1 VSASGGTKAIL
12 AALAANVGI
21 AIVKFVAAAISGS
34 AAMLAEGVHSLA
46 DSVNQLLLLL
56 GGRRSRRAADQ
67 EHPFGHGRE
76 RYVYAFVVS
85 IILFS
90 IGGVF
95 SLYEGIEKLRD
106 PHPLT
111 NWWLP
116 VAVLVIAIGLEGFSL
131 RTALRE
137 ARPQK
142 GSQSWVQFVR
152 RAKAPELP
160 VVMLEDTAALV
171 GLVFALFGVGLT
183 VLTGNG
189 VFDAIGTILIA
200 LLLVAVAVV
209 LGIETKSLLVG
220 EGATAA
226 DVERIRAAVLDGPE
240 VDSIVHLKTLY
251 LGPDELM
258 VGMKVAVDGDRR
270 LGDVAA
276 GIDTVEERIRAA
288 VPIARVVYIEPD
300 VLRTGPRPP
309 TEAIVIR
316 AAD

>member
-1 VSASGGTKAIL
+1 MSASGGTRAIF
-12 AALAANVGI
+12 AALAANIGI

-56 GGRRSRRAADQ
+56 GGRRARRAADE

-95 SLYEGIEKLRD
+95 SLYEGIEKLRE

-142 GSQSWVQFVR
+142 GSQSWMQFVR
-152 RAKAPELP
+152 RVKAPELP
-160 VVMLEDTAALV
+160 VVMLEDTAALT
-171 GLVFALFGVGLT
+171 GLVFALLGVGLT
-183 VLTGNG
+183 VVTGDG

-200 LLLVAVAVV
+200 LLLIAVAVV
-209 LGIETKSLLVG
+209 LGVETKSLLVG

-226 DVERIRAAVLDGPE
+226 DVERIKAAVLDGPE

-276 GIDTVEERIRAA
+276 GIDTVEQRVREA
-288 VPIARVVYIEPD
+288 VPIARVIYIEPD